1 MNLNAFL
8 RWALRQALGKRRGQA
23 AIDLLT
29 GPVGG
34 LIDMAA
40 GGRVSAALTQ
50 IETATAPL
58 ASVLRAAGEA

>member
-1 MNLNAFL
+1 MNLNGFL
-8 RWALRQALGKRRGQA
+8 RWAIRQALGKRRGLA
-23 AIDLLT
+23 VIDLLS

-50 IETATAPL
+50 IDTATAPL
-58 ASVLRAAGEA
+58 AAVLRTAGEG